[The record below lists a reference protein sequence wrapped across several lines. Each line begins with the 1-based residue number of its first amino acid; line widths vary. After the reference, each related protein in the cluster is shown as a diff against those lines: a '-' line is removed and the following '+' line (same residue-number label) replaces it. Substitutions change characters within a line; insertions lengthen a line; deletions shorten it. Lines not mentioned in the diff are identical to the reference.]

1 MRKRYLLG
9 ALALIACLI
18 VGGSVA
24 YFSAQDNGD
33 NAFAMGKV
41 DIEVEEDGWEPDDD
55 HIIAAG
61 RAFDKAPKVK
71 NTGNV
76 DCYVRIN
83 VKVSDYNGIKNA
95 VLKDGAPDSDF
106 EPDKLFANLD
116 TDKWESAGEPIKDN
130 GDDAVTYQYYYKQ
143 ELAPNATTEPLFTKI
158 VFPDNLTDDKTILNQ
173 LGDDFIITI
182 SADAIQ
188 SETYGSADEAF
199 KVFDQNQ

>member
-55 HIIAAG
+55 HLIAAG
-61 RAFDKAPKVK
+61 AVFDKAPKAK

-76 DCYVRIN
+76 DCYVRMN
-83 VKVSDYNGIKNA
+83 VTLSTYKVMGKILEDA
-95 VLKDGAPDSDF
+95 DSDF
-106 EPDKLFANLD
+106 DGLFDGLN
-116 TDKWESAGEPIKDN
+116 TSEWEKAGEPKIDEDKDTI
-130 GDDAVTYQYYYKQ
+130 TYQYIHK
-143 ELAPNATTEPLFTKI
+143 APLTPGESTKALFERIK
-158 VFPDNLTDDKTILNQ
+158 FPENMTDDPAILSDIGEKFTVTIN
-173 LGDDFIITI
+173 
-182 SADAIQ
+182 ADAIQ
-188 SETYGSADEAF
+188 SETYGSAEDAFEAYDEL
-199 KVFDQNQ
+199 